1 MTIRKT
7 KLLLW
12 FMVLV
17 TLMACGPGGVAPII
31 PTTDPNAIATFI
43 VQTVNAAFTRT
54 AAAVPTLTPTATFTP
69 TPRFTNTPEPTATS
83 TIIFILSS
91 PTARVTVIPATSTLA
106 ETSDQAFSCQVIS
119 VTPANGTSF
128 AGRTDFDVTWRV
140 RNNGQRNWN
149 KDNVDLLYLD
159 GTRMHKV
166 ELYDLQETIRRG
178 EIVDLTVDMVAPKN
192 SNTYATRWTLRAGN
206 ETFCTMSLTIVV
218 K

>member
-7 KLLLW
+7 KFVFW
-12 FMVLV
+12 FMALATLV
-17 TLMACGPGGVAPII
+17 ACGPRGAAPII
-31 PTTDPNAIATFI
+31 PTMDPNAIGTLI
-43 VQTVNAAFTRT
+43 VQTANVALTRT
-54 AAAVPTLTPTATFTP
+54 AAAVPTSTPTITLTP
-69 TPRFTNTPEPTATS
+69 TPRFTNTPEPTATA
-83 TIIFILSS
+83 TIIFIFSS
-91 PTARVTVIPATSTLA
+91 PTSRVPAIQATSTLA
-106 ETSDQAFSCQVIS
+106 ETSNQAFSCQVMS

-128 AGRTDFDVTWRV
+128 ASRKDFDATWRV

-192 SNTYATRWTLRAGN
+192 SNTYMTRWTLRAGN
-206 ETFCTMSLTIVV
+206 ETFCTLSLTIVV